1 MLSLT
6 WRIKTLRKFV
16 FLASNRSFRN
26 PLELFF
32 FFLYCC
38 WCYYYFF
45 LFYFG
50 NYYFL
55 HYLIFCSVFGFS
67 CFLNGICLF
76 EFLGVCVIFVD
87 LTEFLVYS
95 LYGVFWVLTSYN
107 FLKNCWAHCFISYYS
122 AIFFHLGLLLI
133 ILLKFWVP
141 YSILDS
147 WVFLG
152 FV

>member
-1 MLSLT
+1 MDSLNVEFNL
-6 WRIKTLRKFV
+6 KDQNFKKVCV
-16 FLASNRSFRN
+16 FSFQSIFQKSIGN
-26 PLELFF
+26 VFLFF
-32 FFLYCC
+32 FQFWELLFLALSN
-38 WCYYYFF
+38 F
-45 LFYFG
+45 
-50 NYYFL
+50 
-55 HYLIFCSVFGFS
+55 FCSIFGFS

-122 AIFFHLGLLLI
+122 AILFHLGLLLI

-141 YSILDS
+141 CSILDS

-152 FV
+152 YV